1 MRTNLVRL
9 PSPSGIPQHSY
20 PDGFINR
27 KQGVE
32 RILLKRQH
40 RAVKLGDTHECGVD
54 DRLLQ
59 WSTVVNNVDLVR
71 NSPGASTRKAVQ
83 GRSVPVQDFRLRAL
97 SRDRRSMAN
106 VGSCSGRP
114 HRDGRERN
122 EAWRG
127 RWIFSRRGTLPP
139 LISARSSS
147 VSPCTRSTVPTGS
160 SWPMSK
166 G

>member
-1 MRTNLVRL
+1 MSTNLVRL
-9 PSPSGIPQHSY
+9 PSPSGMTQHSY

-40 RAVKLGDTHECGVD
+40 RAVKLGDTRECGVD

-83 GRSVPVQDFRLRAL
+83 GRQRRFRTFDYAHSAATAGQWRTSAPARADL
-97 SRDRRSMAN
+97 TVM
-106 VGSCSGRP
+106 VV
-114 HRDGRERN
+114 
-122 EAWRG
+122 
-127 RWIFSRRGTLPP
+127 
-139 LISARSSS
+139 SATKPG
-147 VSPCTRSTVPTGS
+147 VADGS
-160 SWPMSK
+160 SADAARCRP
-166 G
+166 